1 MMNSPDEQLIL
12 TGMLGEVMRE
22 SARAALSYLRSEGI
36 HSGIDPL
43 TFDRKSLHIHI
54 PAGAVPKDGPS
65 AGATILVALASLA
78 LGRPA
83 RSDTAVTGEITLRGK
98 ILPVGGVREKVL
110 AAERAG
116 IVTIV
121 LPRANER
128 DLDDLP
134 EDTRLKLRFE
144 FVDSADEVLELGL
157 S

>member
-1 MMNSPDEQLIL
+1 M
-12 TGMLGEVMRE
+12 
-22 SARAALSYLRSEGI
+22 
-36 HSGIDPL
+36 
-43 TFDRKSLHIHI
+43 
-54 PAGAVPKDGPS
+54 
-65 AGATILVALASLA
+65 
-78 LGRPA
+78 
-83 RSDTAVTGEITLRGK
+83 TGEITLRGK